1 MASLSTFVFTT
12 GYTKLDPYLPAHPF
26 VAEGG
31 NKNLTKLNMNED
43 LQTIEDLEL
52 AEIAEQEME
61 IIMNSIP
68 DSRSFDI
75 VTELI
80 KRFRD
85 KLTD

>member
-1 MASLSTFVFTT
+1 MCDKPPTI
-12 GYTKLDPYLPAHPF
+12 YPAIPLLRMP
-26 VAEGG
+26 GTRL
-31 NKNLTKLNMNED
+31 KQKSMNED
-43 LQTIEDLEL
+43 VRTIEDLEL

>member
-1 MASLSTFVFTT
+1 
-12 GYTKLDPYLPAHPF
+12 
-26 VAEGG
+26 
-31 NKNLTKLNMNED
+31 MNED

-68 DSRSFDI
+68 DGRSFEI
-75 VTELI
+75 LNEVI
-80 KRFRD
+80 RRFRD

>member
-1 MASLSTFVFTT
+1 MIYAITHNN
-12 GYTKLDPYLPAHPF
+12 Y
-26 VAEGG
+26 
-31 NKNLTKLNMNED
+31 MNED
-43 LQTIEDLEL
+43 IFTIEDLEL

>member
-1 MASLSTFVFTT
+1 MKRVNVEVEAVILIDDKT
-12 GYTKLDPYLPAHPF
+12 TKLKMVYREEWVKPRS
-26 VAEGG
+26 E
-31 NKNLTKLNMNED
+31 NEE
-43 LQTIEDLEL
+43 LRTIEDLEL

>member
-1 MASLSTFVFTT
+1 MQVSN
-12 GYTKLDPYLPAHPF
+12 PAISIPHLIWL
-26 VAEGG
+26 GCG

-43 LQTIEDLEL
+43 LETMEDLEL
-52 AEIAEQEME
+52 AEEAEQEME